1 MSHITKI
8 AVKLKNKDAIVQA
21 GKKLGLQV
29 EENAFVRGWG
39 STRAKADV
47 VLRMQP
53 YDVGFVVQP
62 DGSYDAVGDFDMGA
76 GRQLGEGLLRLRNEY
91 AVQACLIEAQR
102 AGMLASVKYT
112 DEESREAEIILTEV
126 LA

>member
-8 AVKLKNKDAIVQA
+8 AVKLKIKDAIVQA
-21 GKKLGLQV
+21 GKKLGLVV
-29 EENAFVRGWG
+29 EENSFVRGWG
-39 STRAKADV
+39 SQRVKADV

-53 YDVGFVVQP
+53 YDVGFVQAT

-76 GRQLGEGLLRLRNEY
+76 GRQLGEGLLVLRNEY
-91 AVQACLIEAQR
+91 AVQACLMEAQR

-112 DEESREAEIILTEV
+112 NEETHEAEIILTEV
-126 LA
+126 QA